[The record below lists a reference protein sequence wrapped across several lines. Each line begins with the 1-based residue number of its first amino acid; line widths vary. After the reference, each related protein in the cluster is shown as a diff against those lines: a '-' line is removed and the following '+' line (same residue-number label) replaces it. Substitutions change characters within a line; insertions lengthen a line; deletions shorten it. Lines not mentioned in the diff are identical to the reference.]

1 MAGSDVKAKR
11 VTGTGAVGI
20 GRARI
25 RHITVLVSN
34 AGAGRITITNG
45 NGGATLLDVDLSTD
59 LSHTIDIPDEGNAP
73 TVGVVGQVHGRFLGI
88 PVADV
93 LPT

>member
-11 VTGTGAVGI
+11 VTGTGAVAI

-25 RHITVLVSN
+25 RHITVLVSDV
-34 AGAGRITITNG
+34 GAGRLTITDG

-59 LSHTIDIPDEGNAP
+59 LSHTIDIPDEGILATTDPYVSAATNVTAA
-73 TVGVVGQVHGRFLGI
+73 TIFWS
-88 PVADV
+88 
-93 LPT
+93 

>member
-20 GRARI
+20 GRARL

-34 AGAGRITITNG
+34 VGAGRVTITDG
-45 NGGATLLDVDLSTD
+45 SGGATILDVDLEANSF
-59 LSHTIDIPDEGNAP
+59 STIDIPDEGILSVSDPYVSAATNVTAA
-73 TVGVVGQVHGRFLGI
+73 TIFWS
-88 PVADV
+88 
-93 LPT
+93 

>member
-25 RHITVLVSN
+25 RGISVLVSN
-34 AGAGRITITNG
+34 AGAGRFTVTDG
-45 NGGATLLDVDLSTD
+45 NVGATLLDVDLSTD
-59 LSHTIDIPDEGNAP
+59 LSHNIYVPDEGILSASDPYVSAVTNVTAA
-73 TVGVVGQVHGRFLGI
+73 TIFFS
-88 PVADV
+88 
-93 LPT
+93 

>member
-34 AGAGRITITNG
+34 VGAGRFTITDG
-45 NGGATLLDVDLSTD
+45 NGGATILDVDLSSD
-59 LSHTIDIPDEGNAP
+59 LMHTIDIPDEGILATSDPYVSAATNVTAA
-73 TVGVVGQVHGRFLGI
+73 TVFWS
-88 PVADV
+88 
-93 LPT
+93 